1 MKKINIIVTSAIL
14 MTTLFVGASEAGY
27 IEPGSESDPLVSKS
41 YVENK
46 IDEVKNSSASE
57 SFKVLQLK
65 KGETI
70 IGEQNTEMIVRSG
83 RTEAIAGD
91 KGGVSDITAG
101 LDLQT
106 GNDVL
111 LNHHLL
117 IPRSD
122 GRGIKVKN
130 DEVFIMIKGEYTK
143 K

>member
-70 IGEQNTEMIVRSG
+70 IGEKNTEMIVRSG

-130 DEVFIMIKGEYTK
+130 DEVFIMIKCK
-143 K
+143 LL